1 MHDGTQKAH
10 SKNQPY
16 EPDKYSK
23 TSRAI
28 RKDCYK
34 PQNLRQQDGDN
45 MTKYTCLLTRIAAHV
60 QTMSPNRT
68 AKILQTHR
76 ASHELNGTPLE
87 IFQKGGSHE

>member
-1 MHDGTQKAH
+1 MTAHKKHIPKISHMNQINIQKRHA
-10 SKNQPY
+10 QFA
-16 EPDKYSK
+16 K
-23 TSRAI
+23 TA
-28 RKDCYK
+28 K
-34 PQNLRQQDGDN
+34 PHNLRRQNGDD
-45 MTKYTCLLTRIAAHV
+45 TSKYTCLLTRTAAHV